1 MGWGP
6 QANIERVVPR
16 LRPSFALVAAVV
28 IACQASAPQ
37 ATVAPTGAGP
47 IRTLAVVVSAPAG
60 APVVGADVCAFTV
73 AGAQERCGETS
84 ASGTARLSLRPGA
97 YSVLVTPRA
106 PTRLAVGR
114 TWADVLDADATSVVH
129 LDPHST
135 INGTVRDERG
145 AAVSD
150 AEVCAHPPRVLAPPT
165 CSRSAGE
172 GKFSID
178 VRSDV
183 YKLDVTGPPGGKLIP
198 QWATGRLTSGEADLV
213 DVRSADAD
221 GIAVTMVKGVLLT
234 GVVRG
239 PSGPVKDAQVCTR
252 TLAAPL
258 PWDCVRSK
266 EDGSYLALMEAGR
279 YYMWTVPPDNV
290 RLLAQWYDRVLEG
303 VDTTD
308 IAMERDRQID
318 VTLEPGPQLR
328 GTVTTADGVP
338 VPGALVCVDTRFPT
352 GRICRPA
359 GNDGSYTV
367 TTRPATYTVQVLAP
381 FWTDLISEF
390 WLRKRTWVEANDISL
405 GSADRTLDLTLRPG
419 LRVTGVIRDTRGVP
433 LEGATINL
441 NDDEGPLIGAATD
454 ISGSYSMIVP
464 PGTYQVEVF
473 APLRGERGNLL
484 SQSPRELVVNG
495 FTRYDV
501 ALEDANP

>member
-1 MGWGP
+1 
-6 QANIERVVPR
+6 V
-16 LRPSFALVAAVV
+16 
-28 IACQASAPQ
+28 
-37 ATVAPTGAGP
+37 
-47 IRTLAVVVSAPAG
+47 RTLAVVVAATAG
-60 APVVGADVCAFTV
+60 VPVVGANVCAFTV
-73 AGAQERCGETS
+73 GGAQERCGETS
-84 ASGTARLSLRPGA
+84 ASGTARLALRPGA

-106 PTRLAVGR
+106 PTRLAAER
-114 TWADVLDADATSVVH
+114 TWADVLDADATTVVQ
-129 LDPHST
+129 LDAHSK
-135 INGTVRDERG
+135 IDGIVRDERG
-145 AAVSD
+145 AAVVG
-150 AEVCAHPPRVLAPPT
+150 AEVCAHPPVAVALPT
-165 CSRSAGE
+165 CARTVAE

-178 VRSDV
+178 VHSDV

-198 QWATGRLTSGEADLV
+198 QWVTGRLTSAGADLV
-213 DVRSADAD
+213 DVRSTDAD

-239 PSGPVKDAQVCTR
+239 PGGPVEDAQVCTR

-258 PWDCVRSK
+258 PWDCVRSRK
-266 EDGSYLALMEAGR
+266 DGSYLALMEPGR
-279 YYMWTVPPDNV
+279 YYMWTVPPDHV

-303 VDTTD
+303 IDTRD
-308 IAMERDRQID
+308 IVMDRDRQID
-318 VTLEPGPQLR
+318 VALEPGPQLR
-328 GTVTTADGVP
+328 GKVTTVDGVP

-381 FWTDLISEF
+381 TWTDLISEF
-390 WLRKRTWVEANDISL
+390 WLRKRTWVDADDISL

-419 LRVTGVIRDTRGVP
+419 LRVSGVIRDTRGVP

-441 NDDEGPLIGAATD
+441 NDEEGPVLGAATD
-454 ISGSYSMIVP
+454 ISGTYSMIVL

-473 APLRGERGNLL
+473 APGRGERGDYL
-484 SQSPRELVVNG
+484 SQAPRELVVSG

-501 ALEDANP
+501 VIEDANP

>member
-1 MGWGP
+1 MT
-6 QANIERVVPR
+6 RR
-16 LRPSFALVAAVV
+16 LRTSLALLAALVV
-28 IACQASAPQ
+28 ACQASSPPGA
-37 ATVAPTGAGP
+37 VAPSPGAATA
-47 IRTLAVVVSAPAG
+47 RTLAVVVSAPAG
-60 APVVGADVCAFTV
+60 APVVGANVCAFTV

-84 ASGTARLSLRPGA
+84 ASGTARLGLRPGA

-114 TWADVLDADATSVVH
+114 TWADVLDGDTTAVVQ
-129 LDPHST
+129 LEPRST
-135 INGTVRDERG
+135 INGVVTDQLG
-145 AAVSD
+145 AAVVG
-150 AEVCAHPPRVLAPPT
+150 AEVCAYPPLVLSPPT
-165 CSRSAGE
+165 CARTAAE

-183 YKLDVTGPPGGKLIP
+183 YKLAVTGPPGGKLIS

-213 DVRSADAD
+213 DARSTDKD
-221 GIAVTMVKGVLLT
+221 GIAVTMVRGVLLT

-239 PSGPVKDAQVCTR
+239 PSGPVEGAQVCTR

-266 EDGSYLALMEAGR
+266 KDGSYLALMEAGR

-303 VDTTD
+303 VEAAE
-308 IAMERDRQID
+308 IAMDGDRRLDI
-318 VTLEPGPQLR
+318 TLDPGPQLR
-328 GTVTTADGVP
+328 GRVTTADGRP

-359 GNDGSYTV
+359 GSDGSYTV
-367 TTRPATYTVQVLAP
+367 TTRPQTYTVQVLAP
-381 FWTDLISEF
+381 SYTDLISEF
-390 WLRKRTWVEANDISL
+390 WLGKRTWVDANDISL
-405 GSADRTLDLTLRPG
+405 GNADRTLDLMLRPG
-419 LRVTGVIRDTRGVP
+419 VRVTGVIRDTRGVP

-441 NDDEGPLIGAATD
+441 NDQEGPLIGAATD
-454 ISGSYSMIVP
+454 ISGTYAMIVP

-473 APLRGERGNLL
+473 APYRGERGDLL
-484 SQSPRELVVNG
+484 SQPPRELVVSG

-501 ALEDANP
+501 VIEDANP